1 MRALPFLYLAT
12 ILETTQVIPNN
23 LHLLRPHS
31 GLAGHNVEGID
42 CLSWRLAVETDN
54 IRSWSTVPE
63 DCESYVGNYMLGKQ
77 YREDCQVV
85 ADNAYAY
92 AKNLTLGDDGLDIW
106 VFDIDETTLSNLPY
120 YAQPEVAFG
129 AVAYNSTAFNEWEA
143 KGIAPAVPANLDL
156 YKKLVNLGFKIVFLT
171 GRSETY
177 RNITIENLK
186 NVGYTTW
193 EKLILKQ
200 TSESSTTAL
209 VYKSTKRAELEAEG
223 YRILGNMGDQWSDLF
238 GTNVGNRTFKVP
250 DPMYYIS

>member
-54 IRSWSTVPE
+54 LRSWSTVPE

-85 ADNAYAY
+85 ADAAYAY

-120 YAQPEVAFG
+120 YAQPDVAFG
-129 AVAYNSTAFNEWEA
+129 
-143 KGIAPAVPANLDL
+143 P
-156 YKKLVNLGFKIVFLT
+156 
-171 GRSETY
+171 
-177 RNITIENLK
+177 
-186 NVGYTTW
+186 
-193 EKLILKQ
+193 

-209 VYKSTKRAELEAEG
+209 VYKSTQRAALEAEG